1 MEQKPIIL
9 EMEEAKQELIQ
20 CVNDIL
26 KKHKLNCYLIE
37 PTFAKLYEQI
47 KTGAQNEL
55 AQARA
60 QVESAKK
67 AQAQTKALEVEQVSD
82 VETIQNDLG

>member
-9 EMEEAKQELIQ
+9 EIDEAKHELVQ

-26 KKHKLNCYLIE
+26 QRHKLSCYLIE
-37 PTFAKLYEQI
+37 PVFSDLYAEV
-47 KTGAQNEL
+47 KASAQREL

-60 QVESAKK
+60 QFA
-67 AQAQTKALEVEQVSD
+67 EVDLPIGEQ
-82 VETIQNDLG
+82 L